1 MWKTIMQHQY
11 YIFDIDG
18 TLTRYKKTVRLENFL
33 HDNFLFPVL
42 RDLMMERGMGKRE
55 AEDGILKVTK
65 EVPFWDYTDFVSEFN
80 LPAKEAYERMWEWH
94 RNNLEVW
101 PDAVEMVKKLS
112 EAGKYLFVVS
122 NNPYSGCCMKLR
134 FCGLADEFGS
144 TIFRRIF
151 STDKLR
157 GCKCDPMVW
166 KRAIDQIP
174 GEPAEICV
182 VGDNPME
189 DGEIPRRFGVGQTII
204 LPRGQILHGIDTEQ

>member
-1 MWKTIMQHQY
+1 MMQCKY

-18 TLTRYKKTVRLENFL
+18 TLTRYNERVRRENFL
-33 HDNFLFPVL
+33 YNNFLFPIL
-42 RDLMMERGMGKRE
+42 RDLMMEHGMGKHE
-55 AEDGILKVTK
+55 AEAGILRVTK
-65 EVPFWDYTDFVSEFN
+65 EIPFWDYTDFISEFN
-80 LPAKEAYERMWEWH
+80 LPAKNAYERMWEWH

-101 PDAVEMVKKLS
+101 PDTVEMVKKLS
-112 EAGKYLFVVS
+112 RAGRNLFVVS

-134 FCGLADEFGS
+134 VCGLADEFGS
-144 TIFRRIF
+144 TVFRRIF

-174 GEPAEICV
+174 ADPAEICV
-182 VGDNPME
+182 VGDNPKE

-204 LPRGQILHGIDTEQ
+204 IPRRQILHGIDIKQ